1 MISKSTRAKLI
12 AQLKANGTLASTTA
26 PSTLVKEAVKAPQTV
41 AIASVMKRCADA
53 RGTRW
58 LAPSAHQVMLP

>member
-1 MISKSTRAKLI
+1 MISKNTRAKLI
-12 AQLKANGTLASTTA
+12 AQLKTNGTLASNTA
-26 PSTLVKEAVKAPQTV
+26 PSMLVKDAVKAPQTV
-41 AIASVMKRCADA
+41 AIASVMRRCADA